1 MAKTLDFTKNK
12 KFNEGMNEIA
22 KQMDETL
29 RKSLSKKICSMCGDE
44 YYRWRLDE
52 DFYVEGQGLDD
63 LYHLIEDPT
72 KLDIVNWNRDPID
85 NQDLGEVFEFKI
97 IGTQYFI
104 SYSSKYNYFFK
115 VRKGMKQ
122 VKPTIPTN
130 QLAWDEEQK
139 CWN

>member
-1 MAKTLDFTKNK
+1 MAKTTDFTKNK
-12 KFNEGMNEIA
+12 KFNAGMNA
-22 KQMDETL
+22 MADLMNASLQK
-29 RKSLSKKICSMCGDE
+29 KLSKKICSVSEDE

-72 KLDIVNWNRDPID
+72 KLDIVNWNRDPIH

-97 IGTQYFI
+97 IGTEYFI

-122 VKPTIPTN
+122 VKPITPTN